1 MVVIILI
8 FSPECLQIS
17 VKQKNMSYSVDDR
30 RKIILDNFKNPDK
43 QLSLTTLKELNEKWK
58 IPFLTFRNLEDG
70 CGDILHLLVRLKNNC
85 IEKIYF
91 AGQQSC
97 LITVSS
103 SNILCSY
110 LEGKDRET
118 GRKIITNFQAML
130 KGENYCLDDYPLL
143 KVFSDI
149 THFSHRLGCINLVVK
164 ALIDSLYS

>member
-1 MVVIILI
+1 M
-8 FSPECLQIS
+8 F
-17 VKQKNMSYSVDDR
+17 YSVNER
-30 RKIILDNFKNPDK
+30 RKIILDNFKNPVK
-43 QLSLTTLKELNEKWK
+43 QLTLTNLKELSEKWK

-70 CGDILHLLVRLKNNC
+70 CGDILHLLVRLENNR

-110 LEGKDRET
+110 LEGKDHKT
-118 GRKIITNFQAML
+118 GWKIINNFRVML
-130 KGENYCLDDYPLL
+130 KGEKYCLNDYPLL

-164 ALIDSLYS
+164 AVIGSLHS